1 MEICR
6 AVIRGGFRQ
15 HSIRKILKP
24 PLNNDTFYS
33 IPRRGI
39 LIYSAFTFR
48 LASFATLS
56 VKSVSTFM

>member
-24 PLNNDTFYS
+24 PLNNDTLYS

-39 LIYSAFTFR
+39 LIHSAFTLRFDN
-48 LASFATLS
+48 FVTLS